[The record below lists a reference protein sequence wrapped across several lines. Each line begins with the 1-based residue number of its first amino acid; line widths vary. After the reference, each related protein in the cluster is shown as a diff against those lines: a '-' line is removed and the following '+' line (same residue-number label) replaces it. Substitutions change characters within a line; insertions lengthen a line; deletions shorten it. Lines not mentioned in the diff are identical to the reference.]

1 MKPRSLRRL
10 APARTVKKTILIV
23 CEDGKS
29 SPDYFD
35 RFRKKLHLGTVNVE
49 ICGEECGSA
58 PISVVDFAKK
68 KKSEIKTSTTR
79 DDYDEIFC
87 VVDVDEHITL
97 GDAIQKARDNGL
109 KLIISNPCF
118 EYWYILHFEEA
129 GSFYTNRPQLY
140 KKLESLLGHRY
151 EKSGCD
157 FFETIYPRTKTAIG
171 NAKAILSGQW
181 HNEEDL
187 SKCDPSTDVHRVV
200 ECIIDLHELQS

>member
-1 MKPRSLRRL
+1 MKPISLRRL

-35 RFRKKLHLGTVNVE
+35 RLRKKLHLGTVNVK
-49 ICGEECGSA
+49 ICGKECGSA
-58 PISVVDFAKK
+58 PISVVGFAKEQ
-68 KKSEIKTSTTR
+68 KSEIKTSTTQ

-87 VVDVDEHITL
+87 VVDIDDHPRRQL
-97 GDAIQKARDNGL
+97 QDAIQKARDNGL

-118 EYWYILHFEEA
+118 EYWYVLHFEKTG
-129 GSFYTNRPQLY
+129 GSYTNRPELY
-140 KKLESLLGHRY
+140 KKLAILLGHKY

-157 FFETIYPRTKTAIG
+157 FFETIYPRTKTAID

-187 SKCDPSTDVHRVV
+187 SECDPSTDVFRVA
-200 ECIIDLHELQS
+200 ECLMDLK